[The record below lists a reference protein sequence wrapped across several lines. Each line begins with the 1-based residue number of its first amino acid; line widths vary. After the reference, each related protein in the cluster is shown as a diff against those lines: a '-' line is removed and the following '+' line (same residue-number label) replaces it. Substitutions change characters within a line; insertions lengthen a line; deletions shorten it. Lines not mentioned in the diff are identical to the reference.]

1 MILTLAKQNLENLTS
16 ILNSINNKVNGLS
29 DPNFMVKK
37 IDMTANFENKF
48 ENEFKDITSFNFD
61 DFLITTGQ
69 EEYINFSYM
78 FNENNSL
85 QVLTGFENK
94 FENHLKLL
102 QFNCSNMCKNCK
114 SLTIGSNFS
123 QCFKDCTSLTEL
135 IMNDIFK
142 NCSKLANTDIYFN
155 ELTLNCQNLL
165 YVDLS
170 YAFHNCTNL
179 KLIPSFYKA
188 FENCPNLQSLNMSH
202 MFDGCIRLRE
212 ISFAGIFGSS
222 NCKSFNVDKI
232 FAGCPNLILYLDHY
246 IDKGTIKECEYGD
259 NVQTI
264 YRELI
269 KQLPPSSFVA
279 IKEKRLDETME
290 ITTIDNEIAKI
301 LSNKLIYKT
310 FRITNKPYYL
320 LLIGEIIKNE
330 NDKRTSIESD
340 ENSSNSFVGLTLES
354 GFRVNYLRLK
364 ISKKNTSLRKK
375 NLTSD
380 RANNNT
386 ISVCED
392 QNHTC
397 FLLYS
402 DENVKNNIESINNDR
417 QMFDIMDK
425 LLEKIII
432 NS

>member
-1 MILTLAKQNLENLTS
+1 MLLNSAKINLENLTS
-16 ILNSINNKVNGLS
+16 ILTSINNKVNGLS
-29 DPNFMVKK
+29 DPNFVVKK

-48 ENEFKDITSFNFD
+48 ENEFKDIISFNFD
-61 DFLITTGQ
+61 DFLTTTGQ

-78 FNENNSL
+78 FNGNNSL

-102 QFNCSNMCKNCK
+102 HFNCDNMCKNCK
-114 SLTIGSNFS
+114 SLIIGSNFS

-135 IMNDIFK
+135 LMNNMFK

-202 MFDGCIRLRE
+202 MFDGCVKLRE

-222 NCKSFNVDKI
+222 TCKLFNVDKI

-246 IDKGTIKECEYGD
+246 MDKGTIKECEHGD
-259 NVQTI
+259 NVQSI

-269 KQLPPSSFVA
+269 KQLPASSFVA

-290 ITTIDNEIAKI
+290 ITTIDNETAEI
-301 LSNKLIYKT
+301 LSDKLIYKT

-320 LLIGEIIKNE
+320 LSISDIIENENNEQILNVVDEKDDGLMFGGKMLKNGRQIKRLTQPIVIRGKEYNSKKRVSSFDNNSGIHIKSAGFIMSSSGMRLIGFEE
-330 NDKRTSIESD
+330 IES
-340 ENSSNSFVGLTLES
+340 N
-354 GFRVNYLRLK
+354 LK
-364 ISKKNTSLRKK
+364 VIDTSEELMDVLNK
-375 NLTSD
+375 
-380 RANNNT
+380 
-386 ISVCED
+386 VCA
-392 QNHTC
+392 
-397 FLLYS
+397 
-402 DENVKNNIESINNDR
+402 
-417 QMFDIMDK
+417 
-425 LLEKIII
+425 
-432 NS
+432 

>member
-1 MILTLAKQNLENLTS
+1 MTS
-16 ILNSINNKVNGLS
+16 IDNKVNGLS
-29 DPNFMVKK
+29 DPNFVVKK

-48 ENEFKDITSFNFD
+48 GDEYKEIILFNFN
-61 DFLITTGQ
+61 DFLTTSGQ

-94 FENHLKLL
+94 FNDHLKLL
-102 QFNCSNMCKNCK
+102 QFNCNNMCKNCK

-135 IMNDIFK
+135 IMNDMFK
-142 NCSKLANTDIYFN
+142 NCSKLSNTDIYFN

-202 MFDGCIRLRE
+202 MFDGCINLRE

-246 IDKGTIKECEYGD
+246 MDKGRIKECDYGD

-269 KQLPPSSFVA
+269 KQLPASSFVA
-279 IKEKRLDETME
+279 IKETRLNETME
-290 ITTIDNEIAKI
+290 ITTIDNEKAEI
-301 LSNKLIYKT
+301 LSDKLIYKT
-310 FRITNKPYYL
+310 FRITNKGYYIL
-320 LLIGEIIKNE
+320 SIG
-330 NDKRTSIESD
+330 
-340 ENSSNSFVGLTLES
+340 V
-354 GFRVNYLRLK
+354 
-364 ISKKNTSLRKK
+364 
-375 NLTSD
+375 
-380 RANNNT
+380 
-386 ISVCED
+386 
-392 QNHTC
+392 
-397 FLLYS
+397 
-402 DENVKNNIESINNDR
+402 
-417 QMFDIMDK
+417 
-425 LLEKIII
+425 
-432 NS
+432 

>member
-29 DPNFMVKK
+29 DPNFVVKK

-48 ENEFKDITSFNFD
+48 ENEFKDIISFNFD

-135 IMNDIFK
+135 MMNDIFK
-142 NCSKLANTDIYFN
+142 NCSKLTNTDIYFN
-155 ELTLNCQNLL
+155 ELTLNCQNLF

-246 IDKGTIKECEYGD
+246 MDKGTIKECEYGD

-330 NDKRTSIESD
+330 NNKRELTSTEMTNPVASLPFAEMLLNNSSTSVGYITISICNRSRNCLRKRDESQIFECVVNEDKTQYIPAGVIADIEEIDSSD
-340 ENSSNSFVGLTLES
+340 EL
-354 GFRVNYLRLK
+354 LK
-364 ISKKNTSLRKK
+364 TMFLVSK
-375 NLTSD
+375 
-380 RANNNT
+380 
-386 ISVCED
+386 
-392 QNHTC
+392 
-397 FLLYS
+397 
-402 DENVKNNIESINNDR
+402 
-417 QMFDIMDK
+417 
-425 LLEKIII
+425 
-432 NS
+432 